1 MSTAPPIGAA
11 PSQDPPGSAVDAAEE
26 LLGALRP
33 GDAFFASPR
42 HALLAE
48 GRRATLADGPHATL
62 AARVDGLLAAQDDP
76 DAIAIGALP
85 FSPGG
90 PVHVVVPE
98 RVRRSAPLETLD
110 EPRPGGGCP
119 TPAGRGAS
127 GPTWSVRPVPAPAD
141 YAGIVDE
148 AVERMGEP
156 GPLQKVVLAR
166 SLELRADEPVDPGAL
181 VRRLAVR
188 DPRGYAFAIDLDGAT
203 LVGASPELLVSRRGD
218 RVSARP
224 LAGSSPRSAD
234 PGEDHDR
241 AAALFRS
248 PKDRREHQVVVDAV
262 AAALRPFCAELD
274 VPAEPAIV
282 GTTAMWH
289 LGTQVSGRL
298 RDPMPSALRLATALH
313 PTPAVCGT
321 PPAAAHAL
329 IDELEPFE
337 RGPYA
342 GAVGWQD
349 ANGDGEWV
357 VTIRCGVVDGDAL
370 RLFAGAG
377 VVPGSRGVDELAETQ
392 AKFRTFLSAIG
403 VEEQR

>member
-1 MSTAPPIGAA
+1 MSTAPV
-11 PSQDPPGSAVDAAEE
+11 VDTAES
-26 LLGALRP
+26 LLEALRP
-33 GDAFFASPR
+33 GAAFFASPR

-48 GRRATLADGPHATL
+48 GCRATLPPGPHGTVAD
-62 AARVDGLLAAQDDP
+62 RVDALIAAEQDP
-76 DAIAIGALP
+76 SAVAVGALP

-98 RVRRSAPLETLD
+98 AVRWSAPLETID
-110 EPRPGGGCP
+110 EPLPGGGCP
-119 TPAGRGAS
+119 AAAGSEAT

-141 YAGIVDE
+141 YAGIVDA
-148 AVERMGEP
+148 AVERMEEP

-166 SLELRADEPVDPGAL
+166 SLELRSDEPVDPAAL
-181 VRRLAVR
+181 LRTLAVR
-188 DPRGYAFAIDLDGAT
+188 DPRGYAFAIDLGGET

-218 RVSARP
+218 RVTARP

-234 PGEDHDR
+234 PGDDHDR

-248 PKDRREHQVVVDAV
+248 PKDRREHAVVVDAV
-262 AAALRPFCAELD
+262 AAALRPFCDELD
-274 VPAEPAIV
+274 VPGEPALV

-289 LGTQVSGRL
+289 LGTTVSGRL
-298 RDPMPSALRLATALH
+298 ADPMPSALRLATALH

-349 ANGDGEWV
+349 ADGDGEWV
-357 VTIRCGVVDGDAL
+357 VTIRCGIVRGDAL
-370 RLFAGAG
+370 RLYAGAG
-377 VVPGSRGVDELAETQ
+377 VVVGSRGVDELAETQ